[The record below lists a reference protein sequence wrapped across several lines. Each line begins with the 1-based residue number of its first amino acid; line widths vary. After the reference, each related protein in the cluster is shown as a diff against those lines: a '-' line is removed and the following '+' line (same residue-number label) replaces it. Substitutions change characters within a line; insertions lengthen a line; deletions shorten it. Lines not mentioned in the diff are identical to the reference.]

1 MDPYMYVWILGMN
14 TFFGMLMPLTN
25 NSILWVPSDLTWNGL
40 WEEHHLAI
48 IADFVLFGHLNKIR
62 DYVFNV

>member
-1 MDPYMYVWILGMN
+1 MS
-14 TFFGMLMPLTN
+14 TFFGIWYDTLPIIADCGFN
-25 NSILWVPSDLTWNGL
+25 WILLGIVF
-40 WEEHHLAI
+40 EKHHLAI